1 MVQKLQQPAK
11 THFLHIR
18 QHFFIRVYNENCSHY
33 NSGNSRFPFAQPFG
47 TCPRAIA
54 AILHAAQAGVYSQ
67 DGLFVEHRGRSPH
80 NKRMFAGPLPASG
93 LIVLCTRSL

>member
-1 MVQKLQQPAK
+1 MRIVRITIQA
-11 THFLHIR
+11 
-18 QHFFIRVYNENCSHY
+18 IRVFPLPSHLALARVQ
-33 NSGNSRFPFAQPFG
+33 SLPFSMPHKPV
-47 TCPRAIA
+47 CN
-54 AILHAAQAGVYSQ
+54 SQ

>member
-1 MVQKLQQPAK
+1 MRIVRITIQA
-11 THFLHIR
+11 
-18 QHFFIRVYNENCSHY
+18 IRVFPLPSHL
-33 NSGNSRFPFAQPFG
+33 ALA
-47 TCPRAIA
+47 CPRAIA

-93 LIVLCTRSL
+93 LIVPCTRSL